1 MTAFIDRIRFLHGE
15 EQRQNSVPIEPT
27 DLPTSFEA
35 ITPQWLTAV
44 LCRNTPGAEVE
55 ALTLG
60 EPDNGTYN
68 RRKITVRYNPIG
80 ESQRLPTK
88 LFCKATH
95 ELQNRIVMGVSG
107 ALVCETVF
115 YNDVRP
121 LLNIEAPIGLFANYD
136 PESCNSML
144 IMEDLSDRVEAFC
157 SHDTPMNQRR
167 LESQMEL
174 LANFHSRFLTSPE
187 LSTVLS
193 KLVTFPEFLRKSME
207 FGFEAA
213 SNQGFLDGVDVIPPS
228 LYKRYAEI
236 WPKTLA
242 SAEKHDLLPQTF
254 IHNDVHLKNWYCLPG
269 DKMGLSDWQC
279 CGRGHWSRD
288 LAYTLA
294 TACSVED
301 RRHWERDLI
310 AFYLDKMREGG
321 AAATSFDEA
330 WHHYRQQMLSVLAF
344 WTITL
349 SPPAD
354 LPDMQ
359 PRDTTLAFI
368 HRIATAVDDLGSL
381 DLD

>member
-1 MTAFIDRIRFLHGE
+1 MTAFIDKIRLLYDE
-15 EQRQNSVPIEPT
+15 EKKGTAIPTKST
-27 DLPTSFEA
+27 DLPVSFEV
-35 ITPQWLTAV
+35 ITPQWLTSV
-44 LCRNTPGAEVE
+44 LCKKIPGAKVE
-55 ALTLG
+55 SVTLG

-68 RRKITVRYNPIG
+68 RRKITVQYNAIG
-80 ESQRLPTK
+80 EAQRLPTK

-107 ALVCETVF
+107 ALVCETIF

-121 LLNIEAPIGLFANYD
+121 LVDIEAPIGLFGNYD
-136 PESCNSML
+136 PESCNSIL
-144 IMEDLSDRVEAFC
+144 IMEDLSDQVESFC
-157 SHDTPMNQRR
+157 SHETPMNRRR

-174 LANFHSRFLTSPE
+174 LASLHSRFLESPE
-187 LSTVLS
+187 LSTILS
-193 KLVTFPEFLRKSME
+193 KLVTFPEFLHKSME

-213 SNQGFLDGVDVIPPS
+213 SNQGFLEGVDVIHHS

-254 IHNDVHLKNWYCLPG
+254 LHNDVHLKNWYCLPD

-288 LAYTLA
+288 LAYTIS

-301 RRHWERDLI
+301 RRNWERDLI
-310 AFYLDKMREGG
+310 AFYLEKMREGG
-321 AAATSFDEA
+321 APPISFDEA

-349 SPPAD
+349 SPPSD

-359 PRDTTLAFI
+359 PKDTTLSFI